1 MRTVSHK
8 PGRSGFTMIE
18 MLIAMSIMVLIF
30 SMVLPFFKAQTR
42 TLTDYGGRLD
52 AQQNARFAFN
62 TIDRELRVAGVG
74 ALDQQPMLVQADSL
88 AVTFNADLVS
98 RDSGDA
104 SAIYY
109 NPSVPAPLSTSLL
122 LANQITLPRSST
134 LYPLQ
139 NYSAQ
144 SNPSFAETISFYI
157 VPDASTGRS
166 DLYQLMRRVN
176 DGVPKLVAKN
186 IVIKAGD
193 RPVFRYFRDSAGA
206 LAEIPRTILPLYHV
220 AVHGGPTDTGRV
232 SWLDSVR
239 VIRVS
244 FTGLYVDPKI
254 GDVTRKVEGSI
265 RLLNIGLQ
273 NKTTCGDVPLGS
285 LLAGITQGGP
295 PGVVLTWLA
304 STDQAG
310 GEKDV
315 ERYAIYRRVNGTT
328 AWGDPFVS
336 VPATGATYSYTD
348 FQVQTGQ
355 NWDYGLV
362 AQDCTPANS
371 PMSIVS
377 PGVIP

>member
-1 MRTVSHK
+1 
-8 PGRSGFTMIE
+8 MIE

-30 SMVLPFFKAQTR
+30 SMALPFFKAQTR

-74 ALDQQPMLVQADSL
+74 VLDLQPMLVQADSL

-109 NPSVPAPLSTSLL
+109 NPSVLPSLSTSLL
-122 LANQITLPRSST
+122 LANQVTLPRSSRT
-134 LYPLQ
+134 YPAQ
-139 NYSAQ
+139 NYISG
-144 SNPSFAETISFYI
+144 SNPSFAETISFYMASD
-157 VPDASTGRS
+157 VSTGRS

-176 DGVPKLVAKN
+176 DGTPRIVAKN
-186 IVIKAGD
+186 VVLRSGD
-193 RPVFRYFRDSAGA
+193 APVFRYFRDSAGS
-206 LAEIPRTILPLYHV
+206 LAEIPRTVLPLYHV
-220 AVHGGPTDTGRV
+220 AVHGGPLDTGRV
-232 SWLDSVR
+232 SWLDS
-239 VIRVS
+239 IRVVRIS
-244 FTGLYVDPKI
+244 FTGLYVDPKL

-273 NKTTCGDVPLGS
+273 NKTTCGDVPIS
-285 LLAGITQGGP
+285 SALAGITQNNP
-295 PGVVLTWLA
+295 PGVVLTWTA
-304 STDQAG
+304 SPDQAG

-336 VPATGATYSYTD
+336 VPATGTIYSYTD
-348 FQVQTGQ
+348 TQVIPGQ
-355 NWDYGLV
+355 RWDYGLV
-362 AQDCTPANS
+362 AQDCTPVNS
-371 PMSIVS
+371 TMSIVS
-377 PGVIP
+377 PGVIPPPP